1 MYHRESIANLKI
13 IKEPVKEYHDGKLIG
28 SNTLLQTQT
37 LDDNSIV
44 HGKLSKLVCP
54 IDNETLINL
63 LNARV
68 FKRWLTRFCT
78 W

>member
-13 IKEPVKEYHDGKLIG
+13 IKEPVNEYQDGKLIG

-44 HGKLSKLVCP
+44 HGSLSKLVCP
-54 IDNETLINL
+54 IDNKTLINL
-63 LNARV
+63 LNARL
-68 FKRWLTRFCT
+68 FKRWLTRFRT